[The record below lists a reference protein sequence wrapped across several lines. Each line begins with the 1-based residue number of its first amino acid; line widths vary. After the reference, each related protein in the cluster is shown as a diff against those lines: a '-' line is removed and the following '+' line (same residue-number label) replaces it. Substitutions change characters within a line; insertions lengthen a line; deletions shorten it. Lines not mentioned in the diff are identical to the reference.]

1 MVNKAK
7 ERPGKRKLEENSI
20 YYCKQIDRYVQV
32 KSKNEGQGQAT
43 TYRCRTVKQA
53 ADASE
58 QEGSTDELGDYAE
71 EQLSEFIDIIV
82 SQQSSQMQNYLTENQ
97 QTEDKDAY

>member
-1 MVNKAK
+1 MVNKSK

-32 KSKNEGQGQAT
+32 KSKNEEGQGQT

-58 QEGSTDELGDYAE
+58 KEGSTDELGDYAE

-82 SQQSSQMQNYLTENQ
+82 SHQSSQMQNDLTESQ
-97 QTEDKDAY
+97 QTEDKDAF